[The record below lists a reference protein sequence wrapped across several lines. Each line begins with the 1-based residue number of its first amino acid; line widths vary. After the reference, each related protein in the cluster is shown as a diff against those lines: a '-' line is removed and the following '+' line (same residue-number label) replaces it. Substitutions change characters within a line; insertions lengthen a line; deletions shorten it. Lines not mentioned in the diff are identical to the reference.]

1 MSNFQ
6 TISQSVYD
14 GRSAEALKSQPI
26 RKELPLSSIEVV
38 KEDVLKVDGKFISMS
53 ERAFKDLCKIVGLP
67 INFNK
72 QFKENF
78 GDRARGQ
85 LINRLKVAS
94 AGKNGGTMVSIVVNP
109 ESRQIV
115 GIIKNTMDIISNSA
129 FLDTTTTI
137 IDKYGLDVN
146 SFSNGSDG
154 AVIITASSTKNNWGI
169 EGLKNESFFGGI
181 SFSNSIK
188 NGFEV
193 SPYLHRL
200 VCANGMIGKSFEETM
215 RLTNLNPKSSED
227 FFTQLNQM
235 AERGFKPHM
244 FEEKVKLA
252 INTPASLAE
261 MEMAHNTIVNMS
273 GASYQ
278 EYKDLES
285 WVPYNATRK
294 SFQDFGIDTILMNQE
309 QRKNARTGTSVYDLV
324 NGITHFASHDN
335 GFKSDDYSK
344 KQAQVRAGQL
354 LSKKAFDVQNMVSSP
369 FSKIENGAKFGTD
382 WNV

>member
-1 MSNFQ
+1 MSKFQ

-14 GRSAEALKSQPI
+14 SSSAEALRNQPI
-26 RKELPLSSIEVV
+26 RKELPLSSLEVV
-38 KEDVLKVDGKFISMS
+38 KEDVLKVNGKFISMT
-53 ERAFKDLCKIVGLP
+53 EKAFKDLCKIVGLP

-109 ESRQIV
+109 TSRQIV
-115 GIIKNTMDIISNSA
+115 GIIKNTMDIISNSS
-129 FLDTTTTI
+129 FLDTTTKI
-137 IDKYGLDVN
+137 IDKYGLEVN

-154 AVIITASSTKNNWGI
+154 NVIITASSTKNNWGI
-169 EGLKNESFFGGI
+169 SGLKNESFFGGI
-181 SFSNSIK
+181 TFSNSIK
-188 NGFEV
+188 GGFEV

-200 VCANGMIGKSFEETM
+200 ICANGMIGKSFEETM
-215 RLTNLNPKSSED
+215 RLSNLNPKASED

-261 MEMAHNTIVNMS
+261 MEMAHKAIVDMA
-273 GASYQ
+273 GVSYQ
-278 EYKDLES
+278 DYKDLES
-285 WVPYNATRK
+285 WVPYHTTRK
-294 SFQDFGIDTILMNQE
+294 RFQAAGIDTILMNQE

-335 GFKSDDYSK
+335 GFKADDYSK
-344 KQAQVRAGQL
+344 KQAQVQAGRL
-354 LSKKAFDVQNMVSSP
+354 LSKKSFDVQNMVASP
-369 FSKIENGAKFGTD
+369 FSKIEAGSTYGTD
-382 WNV
+382 WNS